1 MTARSVRY
9 RYRNMSLISYETNT
23 REVPVYAVSIPEYRL
38 AEKPDYQAVGRKINE
53 TIFSHFPGE
62 GTAIRCLS
70 VADHPNQTLNSLIE
84 TIQRLGTDRYDSNRE
99 GVLHDFYKGRGIDL
113 FALPYNK
120 ANGAEIMAETIEN
133 FYEGALQDRG
143 YRVKLDVILIYDL
156 NQLEFVPVD
165 YGNGDMGRDAFRFK
179 DPANK
184 AKALLG
190 IIKIV

>member
-1 MTARSVRY
+1 
-9 RYRNMSLISYETNT
+9 MSSNSYEASNQKI
-23 REVPVYAVSIPEYRL
+23 PVFAISIPEYRL
-38 AEKPDYQAVGRKINE
+38 AEKPDYQAIGRKLNDAIR
-53 TIFSHFPGE
+53 SHFPE
-62 GTAIRCLS
+62 ERNAIRCLGA
-70 VADHPNQTLNSLIE
+70 ADHPNQTLDSLIE
-84 TIQRLGTDRYDSNRE
+84 TIQRLGTDRYDPNRE

-113 FALPYNK
+113 FALAYDPV
-120 ANGAEIMAETIEN
+120 NGAEIMAETIEN

-143 YRVKLDVILIYDL
+143 YRVKLDVVLIYDL
-156 NQLEFVPVD
+156 SQLEFVPVD

>member
-1 MTARSVRY
+1 
-9 RYRNMSLISYETNT
+9 MSLGSYETNIK
-23 REVPVYAVSIPEYRL
+23 RVPVHAVSIPEYRL
-38 AEKPDYQAVGRKINE
+38 GSRPDYQIVGRKIQE
-53 TIFSHFPGE
+53 EIFSHFPEE

-70 VADHPNQTLNSLIE
+70 AADHPNQTLDSLIE
-84 TIQRLGTDRYDSNRE
+84 TIQRLGTDKYDPNRE

-113 FALPYNK
+113 FALAYDQVK
-120 ANGAEIMAETIEN
+120 GAEMMAETIEN

-143 YRVKLDVILIYDL
+143 YRVKLDVVLIYDL

-179 DPANK
+179 DPTNK

>member
-1 MTARSVRY
+1 
-9 RYRNMSLISYETNT
+9 MSLTPHETHSK
-23 REVPVYAVSIPEYRL
+23 EIPVHIVSIPEYRRDT
-38 AEKPDYQAVGRKINE
+38 KPDYQIVAKKINE
-53 TIFSHFPGE
+53 MILSHFPGE

-70 VADHPNQTLNSLIE
+70 VADHPNQSLDSLIE
-84 TIQRLGTDRYDSNRE
+84 TIQRLGTDKYDPNRE

-113 FALPYNK
+113 FALAYDRISGEK
-120 ANGAEIMAETIEN
+120 IVAETIEN

-143 YRVKLDVILIYDL
+143 YRVKLDVVLIYDL

-165 YGNGDMGRDAFRFK
+165 YGKGDMGRDAFRFK

-184 AKALLG
+184 VKALLG

>member
-1 MTARSVRY
+1 
-9 RYRNMSLISYETNT
+9 MSLDSYETNIK
-23 REVPVYAVSIPEYRL
+23 RIPVHVVSIPEYRL
-38 AEKPDYQAVGRKINE
+38 DSKPDYQVVGRKIHE
-53 TIFSHFPGE
+53 VLFSHCPEAGI
-62 GTAIRCLS
+62 AIRCLS
-70 VADHPNQTLNSLIE
+70 AADHPNQTIDALIE
-84 TIQRLGTDRYDSNRE
+84 TIQRLGTDKYDPNRE

-113 FALPYNK
+113 FALAYDQAK
-120 ANGAEIMAETIEN
+120 GAEIMAETIEN

-143 YRVKLDVILIYDL
+143 YRVKLDVVLVYDL
-156 NQLEFVPVD
+156 SQLEFVPVD

>member
-1 MTARSVRY
+1 
-9 RYRNMSLISYETNT
+9 MSLTSYEPNSK
-23 REVPVYAVSIPEYRL
+23 EVLVHAVSIPEYRL
-38 AEKPDYQAVGRKINE
+38 DTKPDYQTVGRKINE
-53 TIFSHFPGE
+53 ALSSHFPEE
-62 GTAIRCLS
+62 GSAIRCLS
-70 VADHPNQTLNSLIE
+70 VADHPNQTLDSLIE
-84 TIQRLGTDRYDSNRE
+84 TIQRLGTDKYDPNRE

-113 FALPYNK
+113 FALAYDQV
-120 ANGAEIMAETIEN
+120 NGAEIMAETIEN